1 MSTARGVTVDSQG
14 AQSFLTDTLN
24 IPATAVEL
32 IGEGAWSRC
41 FGFRQGNEEL
51 AIRFG
56 HYVDDFQ
63 KDQLAYRY
71 ATPALPIPEVLA
83 IGNAFGGYYA
93 ISRRVHGTPLEQA
106 SAEQWPTLVPA
117 VVAALEALRLA
128 NLTDTTGFG
137 GWDAHGQ
144 AGDASWSGRLLTV
157 GQDNPSLRI
166 HGWRQKL
173 ATLPEGEAAFVWGF
187 DLLQQVVT
195 DDVPRA
201 LLHCDLVNRNVL
213 VEGERIT
220 GIFDWG
226 CSVYG
231 DHLYELAWFDFWAPW
246 YPHLDI
252 THLRTSLETHWQ
264 RIGYAPPNK
273 ANRLAACYL
282 HIGLDHLAYNA
293 HLGDWPTLLATA
305 ERMRTLVSQTV

>member
-1 MSTARGVTVDSQG
+1 MSNARGVTVDSQG
-14 AQSFLTDTLN
+14 AQRFLNETLGLA
-24 IPATAVEL
+24 ATAVEL

-41 FGFRQGNEEL
+41 FGFRQDGEDL

-63 KDQLAYRY
+63 KDRFAQRY
-71 ATPALPIPEVLA
+71 ATSALPIPQVRA
-83 IGNAFGGYYA
+83 IGEAFGGYYA
-93 ISRRVHGTPLEQA
+93 ISTRVHGVPLEQVNA
-106 SAEQWPTLVPA
+106 LQWHTLVPA

-128 NLTDTTGFG
+128 DVSATVGFG
-137 GWDAHGQ
+137 GWDAQGK
-144 AGDASWSGRLLTV
+144 AGDARWSSRLLTV
-157 GQDNPSLRI
+157 GNDDPSLRI

-173 ATLPEGEAAFVWGF
+173 ATVPEGQAAFDWGF
-187 DLLQQVVT
+187 ALLHQVVT
-195 DDVPRA
+195 DEVPRA
-201 LLHCDLVNRNVL
+201 LVHCDLVNRNVL
-213 VEGERIT
+213 VEGEQIT

-231 DHLYELAWFDFWAPW
+231 DHLYELAWFEFWAPW

-252 THLRTSLETHWQ
+252 AYLRSALEAHWQ

-273 ANRLAACYL
+273 VNRLAACYL

-293 HLGDWPTLLATA
+293 HLGNWPTLLATA
-305 ERMRTLVSQTV
+305 ERMRTLVEQR